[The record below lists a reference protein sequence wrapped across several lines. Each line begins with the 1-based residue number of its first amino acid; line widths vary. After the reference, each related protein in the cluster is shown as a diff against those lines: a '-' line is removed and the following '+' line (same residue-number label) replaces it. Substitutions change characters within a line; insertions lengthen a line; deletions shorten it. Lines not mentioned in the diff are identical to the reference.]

1 MTTTT
6 GPVEKL
12 VKLLA
17 DDQRVDERI
26 RSTQAALTLIKKR
39 VSESL
44 AQHYV
49 AFGEPRIQLP
59 EDLMR
64 EEQSYERLLQALQDM
79 KSEIAKQIRPVEEQ
93 IIQANVDHLRQSFS
107 QESRRLSKCIEE
119 VDDNIL
125 ACRQY
130 LQEHERIRASLN
142 AINQKLTQLGAE
154 GIEVPDGL
162 DTSDLGGIV
171 RQRIEHLRSQGK
183 I

>member
-1 MTTTT
+1 MTPSTE
-6 GPVEKL
+6 PLEQL
-12 VKLLA
+12 VKLIGDEAL
-17 DDQRVDERI
+17 VDKRI
-26 RSTQAALTLIKKR
+26 HETQAALVLVKRR

-44 AQHYV
+44 ALHYIATREV
-49 AFGEPRIQLP
+49 RIQMP

-93 IIQANVDHLRQSFS
+93 IIQANVDHLRQTFS

-130 LQEHERIRASLN
+130 LQEYARIRASLD
-142 AINQKLTQLGAE
+142 ALNQKLAQLGAE
-154 GIEVPDGL
+154 GIQVPDGL
-162 DTSDLGGIV
+162 DTSDLGEIV

>member
-1 MTTTT
+1 MTLAS
-6 GPVEKL
+6 ESLEQL
-12 VKLLA
+12 VKLIGDEA
-17 DDQRVDERI
+17 RVDERI
-26 RSTQAALTLIKKR
+26 RETQAALALVKRR

-44 AQHYV
+44 AKHYITTREV
-49 AFGEPRIQLP
+49 RIQMP

-93 IIQANVDHLRQSFS
+93 IIQANVDHLRQTFS

-125 ACRQY
+125 ACQQY
-130 LQEHERIRASLN
+130 LQEHERIRGSLS
-142 AINQKLTQLGAE
+142 AINQKLAQLGAE
-154 GIEVPDGL
+154 GIQVPDGL
-162 DTSDLGGIV
+162 NTADIGEIV